1 MLKTCDKKNL
11 SWEILYI
18 RHCFF
23 NKEIILKSLYYKN
36 NKVHFWFYHMRSNRW
51 IWSTIFNKRLFCSFI
66 WIMHKNTNIS
76 STVSGKEIFL
86 YLLILHEY
94 WLENHGRWAGLKKS
108 KRRVWWTLL
117 IILEQVR
124 KYFLCEEPAFN
135 KMTLSMTGKAGI
147 KKI

>member
-18 RHCFF
+18 PHCFF
-23 NKEIILKSLYYKN
+23 DKEIILKSLYYKN

-76 STVSGKEIFL
+76 SKWKRDIFVPINIAW
-86 YLLILHEY
+86 IL
-94 WLENHGRWAGLKKS
+94 
-108 KRRVWWTLL
+108 
-117 IILEQVR
+117 VR
-124 KYFLCEEPAFN
+124 KSWQ
-135 KMTLSMTGKAGI
+135 MSGT
-147 KKI
+147 KKIKTATVMNLINHFRTGQKIFFMWGTCI